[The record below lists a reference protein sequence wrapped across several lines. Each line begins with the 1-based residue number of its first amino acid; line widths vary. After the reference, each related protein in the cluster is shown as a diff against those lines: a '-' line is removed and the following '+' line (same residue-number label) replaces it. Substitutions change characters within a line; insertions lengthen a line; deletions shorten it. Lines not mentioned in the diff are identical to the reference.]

1 MCSNIAIWEL
11 FFFKCPE
18 TLSNVVQANEEYR
31 SYKHCNV
38 VLNAFS
44 KRAEC
49 QDGKRLGNA
58 VGNQVAY
65 CDVDDELNDRLHALG
80 LVLEGEM
87 LVQKVADNASN
98 HVVWG
103 GGYPV
108 AQMEQIVADE
118 HGSHSDRRVD
128 DADQNELDHGHIE
141 EVLEFIHYFFS
152 FMM

>member
-1 MCSNIAIWEL
+1 MKFLVFLE
-11 FFFKCPE
+11 CPE
-18 TLSNVVQANEEYR
+18 TLSDVVQPDEEHR
-31 SYKHCNV
+31 AGKHCNV

-98 HVVWG
+98 HVV
-103 GGYPV
+103 
-108 AQMEQIVADE
+108 
-118 HGSHSDRRVD
+118 
-128 DADQNELDHGHIE
+128 
-141 EVLEFIHYFFS
+141 
-152 FMM
+152 